1 MIQNKHRNSHFDFE
15 KIKLIPKSKRSQHET
30 LGFVLIVVIVSIIIV
45 IFLGLSAGK
54 GKVVGQNSVE
64 ISNLLQA
71 SIYYTTDCAI
81 NFLPEYEN
89 IQGLISAC
97 YKNSEQ
103 KCLNGKN
110 VCEALN
116 ETFKRIVEQ
125 TLRISPDSP
134 NKAYTLNIYSSPLNN
149 LHDKETIA
157 FIQKGVFADCK
168 SKPGGIY
175 SLPTGTF
182 SSSTI
187 NIELEICSG

>member
-1 MIQNKHRNSHFDFE
+1 MR
-15 KIKLIPKSKRSQHET
+15 
-30 LGFVLIVVIVSIIIV
+30 
-45 IFLGLSAGK
+45 
-54 GKVVGQNSVE
+54 QNSVE

-71 SIYYTTDCAI
+71 SIYYTTDCAV
-81 NFLPEYEN
+81 NFPVNYEN

-103 KCLNGKN
+103 DCLNGKK
-110 VCEALN
+110 VCQSLN
-116 ETFKRIVEQ
+116 DTFKRIVAQ
-125 TLRISPDSP
+125 SLRISPDSP
-134 NKAYTLNIYSSPLNN
+134 NKAYTINIYSSPLNN

-157 FIQKGVFADCK
+157 FIQEGVFASCK